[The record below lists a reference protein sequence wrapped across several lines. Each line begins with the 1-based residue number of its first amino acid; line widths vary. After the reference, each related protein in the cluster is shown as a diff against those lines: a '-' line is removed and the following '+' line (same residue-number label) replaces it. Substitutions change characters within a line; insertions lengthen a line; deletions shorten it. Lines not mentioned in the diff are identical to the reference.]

1 MQNGTM
7 KQPPNVISNK
17 DLSYIEDML
26 AWNLTA
32 AKSARDFSGKVTD
45 QEIKT
50 EIDATYQMHK
60 QHYEQFLT
68 FLQSHTN
75 TNTNS

>member
-1 MQNGTM
+1 MNQTSM

-32 AKSARDFSGKVTD
+32 AKSAREFASHVND
-45 QEIKT
+45 QEIKQELEQT
-50 EIDATYQMHK
+50 FQMHK
-60 QHYEQFLT
+60 KHYDELLN
-68 FLQSHTN
+68 FLQSHAN
-75 TNTNS
+75 MN

>member
-1 MQNGTM
+1 MQNVSM

-45 QEIKT
+45 QEIQAELNT
-50 EIDATYQMHK
+50 AFQMHK
-60 QHYEQFLT
+60 THYEQLLSY
-68 FLQSHTN
+68 LQNQGS